1 MKNKSQ
7 YTSVVS
13 GSSTYVFG
21 DVLVVFWSSCLD
33 AATIITV
40 GRMSESCFGA
50 VSVVAATLCCTARG
64 MGEQCCCFGTASIVA
79 ATEYVQ

>member
-13 GSSTYVFG
+13 RSSTYVFG

-50 VSVVAATLCCTARG
+50 VSVVAATLCTARG
-64 MGEQCCCFGTASIVA
+64 MSEQCCFGTASVVA